1 MFNQIG
7 YEELC
12 FKVLQSSDV
21 NPAEAAKMSELIQS
35 LTCSIMD
42 YISFETTLLSTL
54 NHTRCTHEDKPSDI
68 EEIGFSEACLVL
80 RCNEKRKE
88 LSASA
93 AASLLNRAAASY
105 GADPVFLCESD
116 SDLLPS
122 FLEMVNC
129 LTTAAAKEWQIKEYS
144 ISR

>member
-12 FKVLQSSDV
+12 FKVLQSRDV

-42 YISFETTLLSTL
+42 YVSFETTLLSTL
-54 NHTRCTHEDKPSDI
+54 NHTRCTHEDEPSDI
-68 EEIGFSEACLVL
+68 EEVDFSEARLVL
-80 RCNEKRKE
+80 LCNETRKE
-88 LSASA
+88 LA
-93 AASLLNRAAASY
+93 ARAAVSLLNRAAASY
-105 GADPVFLCESD
+105 GAEAVFFTEND

-129 LTTAAAKEWQIKEYS
+129 LTTAAAKEWRAKEYS

>member
-1 MFNQIG
+1 
-7 YEELC
+7 
-12 FKVLQSSDV
+12 
-21 NPAEAAKMSELIQS
+21 MSEPIQS

-54 NHTRCTHEDKPSDI
+54 NHTRCTHEDEPSDI
-68 EEIGFSEACLVL
+68 EEVDFSEAYLVL
-80 RCNEKRKE
+80 HCNETRKE
-88 LSASA
+88 LAASA

-105 GADPVFLCESD
+105 GADPVFFLESD

-129 LTTAAAKEWQIKEYS
+129 LTTAAAKEWQIKEYG